1 MKSVVIVTGISGS
14 GKSVAIKQL
23 EDLGYYCVDNL
34 PVSLIK
40 NFIDDSSLKGEDFL
54 AAAVDARSH
63 NDIHHLPETVKR
75 MRELGYNVQV
85 LYLDAAFDVLI
96 HRFSETRR
104 AHPLTKRIKNET
116 NHTPSLEECIDYEK
130 NLLSSIKESEQVID
144 TSLLK
149 PSELRNW
156 IKELINVR
164 SGDTLITFESFGYKY
179 GVPSSADI
187 VFDVRCLPNP
197 YYDAQLKPLTG
208 LDTEVAEWLGSKP
221 QVNEMIE
228 DIATFVRK
236 WLPQYMQDTRSYL
249 TVAIG
254 CTGGQ
259 HRSVYI
265 AEKLAD
271 IFKEHKPLRVRH
283 RALSHFARV

>member
-40 NFIDDSSLKGEDFL
+40 NFIDDSSLKGEDYL

-85 LYLDAAFDVLI
+85 LYLDAALDVLI

-149 PSELRNW
+149 PSELRSW

-271 IFKEHKPLRVRH
+271 IFKDHKPLRVRH